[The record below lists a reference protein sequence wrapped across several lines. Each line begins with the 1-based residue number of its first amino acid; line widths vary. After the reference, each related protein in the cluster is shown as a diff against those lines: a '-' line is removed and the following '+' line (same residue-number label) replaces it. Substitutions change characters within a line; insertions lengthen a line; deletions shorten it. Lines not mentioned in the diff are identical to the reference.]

1 MLGDQGRDDTWQE
14 FLKKYQKERDTE
26 EKKRSCLS
34 DESFL
39 MRQEIRPHV
48 NGALLF
54 QIPVIHWL
62 SRGPFQKQLI
72 YINTTCHHRPLSD
85 QNVTYPYWP
94 CPNRAAG
101 NPARSAAAKGN
112 PAGDNKNI

>member
-1 MLGDQGRDDTWQE
+1 MLHYWQAGRVAHYHIDLVLGDQGRDDTWQE
-14 FLKKYQKERDTE
+14 FFEKNTKKRDTE

-62 SRGPFQKQLI
+62 SRGPFQKTADI
-72 YINTTCHHRPLSD
+72 YKHNLPPPSSL
-85 QNVTYPYWP
+85 
-94 CPNRAAG
+94 
-101 NPARSAAAKGN
+101 RSKCNLPVLAVS
-112 PAGDNKNI
+112 